1 MCHLIYLMIATS
13 ARNSS
18 ELFGD
23 WILIL
28 FVQPNRASLCQ
39 EINLAGCVPP
49 KQILQSSQLLSK
61 TQHSGLDIQFRQN

>member
-1 MCHLIYLMIATS
+1 MIATS

-28 FVQPNRASLCQ
+28 FVEPSSASFCQ
-39 EINLAGCVPP
+39 EINLADCVPP
-49 KQILQSSQLLSK
+49 KQIFTSVFTALKQGA
-61 TQHSGLDIQFRQN
+61 T

>member
-1 MCHLIYLMIATS
+1 MIATS

-18 ELFGD
+18 ELLGD

-28 FVQPNRASLCQ
+28 FVEPSSASLCQ

-49 KQILQSSQLLSK
+49 KQILQSLQLLSK
-61 TQHSGLDIQFRQN
+61 VQHSGLCVQFRQN